1 MNAGDVKAGR
11 PSSEESWL
19 TTPST
24 DPNAALWASI
34 TPPPSPTLTTTIR
47 RRLATL
53 APDLLAQ
60 RLHLAF
66 PQYFSSRVA
75 AGRALLGAAAAL
87 GAGMG
92 LVAYVVAGSVLGSA
106 PEEANTAA
114 ARSGATVNTG
124 VELAAAA
131 DQAEPVIEPVPGNTA
146 EPRTAQAAQPDQ
158 AFANTAAMAP
168 EQLVQALQPSDAL
181 EDQPRS
187 AGSKVK
193 KRAHAKKRVKSRAKP
208 RASRSATLEAEAL
221 APERGAAPQR
231 AGAPQRAKPRRQATF
246 KFN

>member
-34 TPPPSPTLTTTIR
+34 TPPPSPTLTTAIR

-66 PQYFSSRVA
+66 PQYLSSRMA

-92 LVAYVVAGSVLGSA
+92 LAAYVVAGSFLGSA
-106 PEEANTAA
+106 PEEANATA
-114 ARSGATVNTG
+114 ARSGATVNAG

-131 DQAEPVIEPVPGNTA
+131 DQPAPVIEPVTGGTA
-146 EPRTAQAAQPDQ
+146 EPRAAQTPQPDQ

-181 EDQPRS
+181 DDQPRS
-187 AGSKVK
+187 KGGKVK
-193 KRAHAKKRVKSRAKP
+193 KRAHAKKRVKSRAKS
-208 RASRSATLEAEAL
+208 RASRSATLDAEAL
-221 APERGAAPQR
+221 APERASAPQR